1 MKAGDMTLN
10 DVRRLAAGSRELS
23 LTLSFIQVE
32 EGLSEL
38 EACWDGFRDASNHFD
53 QEFDDERDCAVQFG
67 LSVAD
72 FYELSESMVG

>member
-1 MKAGDMTLN
+1 MTAGDMTLD
-10 DVRRLAAGSRELS
+10 DVRRLASGIEELN

-32 EGLSEL
+32 EGLLEL
-38 EACWDGFRDASNHFD
+38 EACWDGFRDAANYFN

-72 FYELSESMVG
+72 FYELSKSLVG

>member
-10 DVRRLAAGSRELS
+10 DVRRLAAGIEELN
-23 LTLSFIQVE
+23 LALSFVQVE

-38 EACWDGFRDASNHFD
+38 EACWDGFRDATTHFE

-67 LSVAD
+67 LSIAD
-72 FYELSESMVG
+72 FYEFSELVPG

>member
-1 MKAGDMTLN
+1 MTLN
-10 DVRRLAAGSRELS
+10 DVRQLAAGLRDLS
-23 LTLSFIQVE
+23 LTLSFVQVE

-38 EACWDGFRDASNHFD
+38 EACWDGFRDAANHFN

>member
-1 MKAGDMTLN
+1 MTLT
-10 DVRRLAAGSRELS
+10 DVRRLAAGLRDLS
-23 LTLSFIQVE
+23 LTLSFVQVE

-38 EACWDGFRDASNHFD
+38 EACWDGFRDAANHFN

>member
-10 DVRRLAAGSRELS
+10 DVRQLAAGLRDLS
-23 LTLSFIQVE
+23 LTLSFVQVE

-38 EACWDGFRDASNHFD
+38 EACWDGFRDAANHFN